1 MNTIDFVFITIREV
15 LDNLAKNNNL
25 NLKKM
30 DQKFGGEI
38 YMRRLI
44 APGSIDYGKV
54 YIGQTICI
62 EDRNSNWYK
71 PDNNYGGMKITEAR
85 NKYGVS
91 DDVWETKTLE
101 KIFADTE
108 EDLHKQLNERE
119 TYYIGFYDSVEN
131 GFNGS
136 YGRGMQGLNHSDAA
150 KAKISAHHRKTQT
163 NATKA
168 KISAST
174 KGHSV
179 SDVTKAKIS
188 AGNKGKS
195 RTEAVKA
202 ALSAK
207 RKGKE
212 PKAASEGLQ
221 QYIAKNGHGPTL
233 GIKQSDEAKTNM
245 KKAQQKLGVKV
256 LAISPDG
263 SQKEFNTM
271 LDAAK
276 EFGLNVGSV
285 ASVIKTGGTCRN
297 GMKFQKI

>member
-1 MNTIDFVFITIREV
+1 MNSQYE
-15 LDNLAKNNNL
+15 
-25 NLKKM
+25 
-30 DQKFGGEI
+30 GEI

-44 APGSIDYGKV
+44 APGADYGKV

-71 PDNNYGGMKITEAR
+71 HNNNYGGIKISEAR
-85 NKYGVS
+85 QKYGVG
-91 DDVWETKTLE
+91 DDAWETKTIE
-101 KIFADTE
+101 KIYANTE
-108 EDLHKQLNERE
+108 DDLHKQLNERE

-136 YGRGMQGLNHSDAA
+136 YGRGMQGLSHSDAA

-179 SDVTKAKIS
+179 GDVTKAKIS

-195 RTEAVKA
+195 RTETVKA

-233 GIKQSDEAKTNM
+233 GIKQSEEAKANM
-245 KKAQQKLGVKV
+245 KKAQQKHGVKV

-297 GMKFQKI
+297 GMKFQKV

>member
-1 MNTIDFVFITIREV
+1 
-15 LDNLAKNNNL
+15 
-25 NLKKM
+25 M
-30 DQKFGGEI
+30 DQKYGGEI

-44 APGSIDYGKV
+44 APGSTDYGKV

-150 KAKISAHHRKTQT
+150 KAKISAHHRHYQSEEAKQ
-163 NATKA
+163 
-168 KISAST
+168 KISIAIT
-174 KGHSV
+174 GRNHTDEAKN
-179 SDVTKAKIS
+179 KIS
-188 AGNKGKS
+188 EALKGKK
-195 RTEAVKA
+195 RTDEQRKA
-202 ALSAK
+202 QSE
-207 RKGKE
+207 RMKGKE
-212 PKAASEGLQ
+212 LVKASEA
-221 QYIAKNGHGPTL
+221 AKEYRKTHKPYWQEHPVT
-233 GIKQSDEAKTNM
+233 DEMRANM
-245 KKAQQKLGVKV
+245 KAAQQKLGTKV
-256 LAISPDG
+256 IAIYPDG
-263 SQKEFNTM
+263 TTQKFKTM

-276 EFGLNVGSV
+276 ACDMNVGSV
-285 ASVIKTGGTCRN
+285 SYLAKSNGISAKN
-297 GMKFQKI
+297 GMRFQKIT